1 MLSRLRN
8 FLDLSIQIA
17 KLPVAHL
24 HFDINL
30 NPDGI
35 RSTYKYFTKPHAK
48 YKIFKNKSLGA
59 ALIDLKQFNN
69 REDYINIHHRNVRN
83 AKKAISR
90 GYTFCEIDRN
100 NHINE
105 IYEINTSIEDRQGRP
120 MDASY
125 LKKISYYEPVK
136 NYKYYGV
143 LDRDGKLMAYC
154 NLGIYGDFA
163 LISQLLGFRNNHGT
177 MHLLMTEVVCQFI
190 GDGTILYIMFDTY
203 FGANPG
209 LKEFKT
215 KIGFSPYWAKYYIR

>member
-8 FLDLSIQIA
+8 FLDLSIQIV

-35 RSTYKYFTKPHAK
+35 RSTYKCFTKPHTK

-59 ALIDLKQFNN
+59 ALIDLKRFDN
-69 REDYINIHHRNVRN
+69 REDYTNTHRKNVHN
-83 AKKAISR
+83 ARKAMSR
-90 GYTFCEIDRN
+90 GYIFCEIDRN
-100 NHINE
+100 DHVNE
-105 IYEINTSIEDRQGRP
+105 IHEINTSIEDRQGRP

-125 LKKISYYEPVK
+125 LEKVSYYEPVK

-143 LDRDGKLMAYC
+143 LDRDGKLIAYC
-154 NLGIYGDFA
+154 NLGIYGDFV
-163 LISQLLGFRNNHGT
+163 LISQLLGYRNNHGT
-177 MHLLMTEVVCQFI
+177 MHLLTTEVVCQFI
-190 GDGTILYIMFDTY
+190 GDCKIKYIMFDTY
-203 FGANPG
+203 FGASPG

-215 KIGFSPYWAKYYIR
+215 KIGFSPYWAKYHI